1 MDDEAQIFVYDITL
15 DAVNTA
21 SDQDT
26 SPGATP
32 PVLIGTL
39 PSSSAANFR
48 YNVETRILVFS
59 AYVYPDGNL
68 TTVKEKDKEWE
79 ERGNSA
85 YVYDTTYVRH
95 WDVWQGNKGQQLFS
109 VHLFQ
114 GEGGEWELGD
124 SGFTSPLRGTKHV
137 YVHPCSESMILL
149 AYMIL

>member
-1 MDDEAQIFVYDITL
+1 MDDEAQIFAYDIIL
-15 DAVNTA
+15 DSVNTD
-21 SDQDT
+21 SDK
-26 SPGATP
+26 SPGVTP
-32 PVLIGTL
+32 PVLVGTI
-39 PSSSAANFR
+39 PSNSAANFR

-109 VHLFQ
+109 IHLSQ
-114 GEGGEWELGD
+114 GEGGVWQLGD
-124 SGFTSPLRGTKHV
+124 NGFKSPLRGTKHV
-137 YVHPCSESMILL
+137 CVHSCSESAVSP